1 MGKNEIIRQLAERI
15 YGSVSEES
23 IKMCSVFCD
32 TLVDVFTDALIE
44 EKRILWKNF
53 LSMEI
58 AERGERK
65 GRDFRTGESRTYP
78 PTKTIVCKVCKNIK
92 NIINDK

>member
-1 MGKNEIIRQLAERI
+1 MGKSEIIRQLAERI
-15 YGSVSEES
+15 YGSVSDES
-23 IKMCSVFCD
+23 IKKCSIFCD

-58 AERGERK
+58 TKRGERRGK
-65 GRDFRTGESRTYP
+65 DLRTGEAILYP
-78 PTKTIVCKVCKNIK
+78 PTKTITCKVCKNIK